1 MKKIAIIAEYNP
13 FHSGHQYHIS
23 QSKQALWDKEDAAVI
38 VIMSGHWVQQANCA
52 ITDKWTRATM
62 ALEGGADL
70 VIELPTHF
78 ATASAQGFAR
88 GAVALL
94 EGTAVVDYLSFGT
107 EAGTLEGL
115 SAIQEVLETP
125 QYRQHLKTQLK
136 TGDSFPRARQNAVA
150 QILGETSLLLSSPNN
165 ILALEY
171 LTALSHFNSNIK
183 PLTIERKGSGFHCIR
198 QGERPPHTSA
208 TDLRSKLYEGNWAD
222 CEPYLSSTAMTLL
235 QQQKFPSLQYCERVL
250 LAKLATMT
258 AEDWAKLPDSG
269 SGEGLPNHLAH
280 SANKAQSTEE
290 FLLLA
295 KNKRYPH
302 ARLRRLLLSAF
313 LGITKESTPPH
324 PEYLRILAMNQKGRG
339 ILQEMKAKSN
349 LPLITKT
356 ANIHK
361 SSPQCLSSFQKEVV
375 FTDLYRLCF
384 PELSPKAIPKSMEWL
399 RSPVVVD

>member
-13 FHSGHQYHIS
+13 FHSGHKYHIS
-23 QSKQALWDKEDAAVI
+23 QSRVTLWQRYQEDTAVI

-52 ITDKWTRATM
+52 IMDKWSRATM

-88 GAVALL
+88 GAVSLL
-94 EGTAVVDYLSFGT
+94 QGTGIVDYLSFGS

-115 SAIQEVLETP
+115 STIQQTLETEE
-125 QYRQHLKTQLK
+125 YRQLLKAQLA
-136 TGDSFPRARQNAVA
+136 TGASFPRARQKAVEHM
-150 QILGETSLLLSSPNN
+150 LGETSLLLSSPNN

-171 LTALSHFNSNIK
+171 LTALSHYDSNIQA
-183 PLTIERKGSGFHCIR
+183 LTIERKGSGFHSIS
-198 QGERPPHTSA
+198 QGERPLHTSA
-208 TDLRSKLYEGNWAD
+208 TDLRSKLYGGNFSN
-222 CEPYLSSTAMTLL
+222 CQPYLSATAMTVL
-235 QQQKFPSLQYCERVL
+235 QQQKFPSLQYCETVL

-258 AEDWAKLPDSG
+258 AEDWAKLPDSAVE
-269 SGEGLPNHLAH
+269 EGLHNHLYHCAT
-280 SANKAQSTEE
+280 KAQSTEE
-290 FLLLA
+290 FLQLA

-302 ARLRRLLLSAF
+302 ARLRRLLLYAL
-313 LGITKESTPPH
+313 LGITKENLPQS
-324 PEYLRILAMNQKGRG
+324 PEYLRILAMNQKGRAV
-339 ILQEMKAKSN
+339 LQEMKSTAT
-349 LPLITKT
+349 LPVLTKT

-384 PELSPKAIPKSMEWL
+384 SEIMPKAMEWTH
-399 RSPVVVD
+399 SPIIAPC